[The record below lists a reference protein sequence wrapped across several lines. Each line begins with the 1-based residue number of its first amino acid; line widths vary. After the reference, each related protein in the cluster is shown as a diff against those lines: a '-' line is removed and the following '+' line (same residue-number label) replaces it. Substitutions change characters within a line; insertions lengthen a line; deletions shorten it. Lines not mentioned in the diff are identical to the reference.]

1 MNEVLEIL
9 KRVGAVVEG
18 GHYIG
23 VSGSH
28 FGTYMNKDALYMH
41 TEEVSKVCGIIAE
54 KYAGEGIEIV
64 AAPATGGIVLSQ
76 WTAHHLSSV
85 EGREVL
91 SIYTEKNKEG
101 VQVLK
106 RGYDVVAQGK
116 RVLVLEDNVST
127 GNSVLQTIQAIK
139 AAGAD
144 VVGVCALVN
153 RDPKEVNTAKL
164 GAPLNSLVEYPVEMY
179 PKEDCPLCQKGVAI
193 NINLGHG
200 SLF

>member
-28 FGTYMNKDALYMH
+28 FGTYINKDALYMH
-41 TEEVSKVCGIIAE
+41 TEEASKVCGIIAE
-54 KYAGEGIEIV
+54 KYAGEGVEIV

-76 WTAHHLSSV
+76 WTANHLSKR

-91 SIYTEKNKEG
+91 SIYTEKDKEG
-101 VQVLK
+101 KQVLK
-106 RGYDVVAQGK
+106 RGYDIAVHGK
-116 RVLVLEDNVST
+116 KVLVLEDNVST
-127 GNSVLQTIQAIK
+127 GNSVLQTIEAVRG
-139 AAGAD
+139 AGAD

-153 RDPKEVNTAKL
+153 RDPGEVNTAKL
-164 GAPLNSLVEYPVEMY
+164 GAPFNALVEYPVEMY
-179 PKEDCPLCQKGVAI
+179 SKEDCPLCRN
-193 NINLGHG
+193 NIAVNTDFGHG
-200 SLF
+200 SSF